1 MGWGNYFHMG
11 DLNQMIMKKKREMGN
26 FARGEEPLQTL
37 FSRQV
42 HFRKD
47 SVQLPFLALSF
58 IPGSPRMLAEIFTLI
73 QRAIALQLSLV
84 SLGFIVFICVCVI

>member
-11 DLNQMIMKKKREMGN
+11 DLSKMIMKEKREMGN

-47 SVQLPFLALSF
+47 SVQLPFLALPF
-58 IPGSPRMLAEIFTLI
+58 IPGSPRMLAEMFTLI
-73 QRAIALQLSLV
+73 QRGIALQLSLV
-84 SLGFIVFICVCVI
+84 SLSFIVFICVCVI